1 MNDLNFFGRLAAA
14 IALGALLAAP
24 TFAQRP
30 EGVGGGRPERA
41 EQQGQQGGQPGQQ
54 GRGQAQP
61 PGRGGPEGNSRDR
74 NEQRA
79 ERDGR
84 RDAPTVSVYFTD
96 RHRTEARNYYAE
108 QIRAGHCPPGLA
120 KKRNGCMPP
129 GLAKR
134 WRLGQPLARD
144 VVFYDP
150 PSAIIRAFGAPPPT
164 HRYVRVDNDLLLID
178 IGTRLVIDAI
188 EGLGNM

>member
-1 MNDLNFFGRLAAA
+1 MIDLNLIGRLAAA
-14 IALGALLAAP
+14 ISLGALLATPAY
-24 TFAQRP
+24 AQRLD
-30 EGVGGGRPERA
+30 GAGGGRVERA
-41 EQQGQQGGQPGQQ
+41 EQHGQQ

-61 PGRGGPEGNSRDR
+61 PARGGPQGNRGGNRD
-74 NEQRA
+74 EQRA
-79 ERDGR
+79 QRDGR
-84 RDAPTVSVYFTD
+84 ADAPAISVHFTD
-96 RHRTEARNYYAE
+96 RHRTQARSYYAD

-134 WRLGQPLARD
+134 WRLGQPLGRD
-144 VVFYDP
+144 VSFYDP
-150 PSAIIRAFGAPPPT
+150 PSAIIRAFGAPPRN
-164 HRYVRVDNDLLLID
+164 HRYVRVDNDLLLIE

>member
-1 MNDLNFFGRLAAA
+1 MIDLNLIGRLAAA
-14 IALGALLAAP
+14 IALGALLTAP

-30 EGVGGGRPERA
+30 DGVGGGRPERA
-41 EQQGQQGGQPGQQ
+41 EQQGQQGQQ

-61 PGRGGPEGNSRDR
+61 PGRGGSEGNSGGNR
-74 NEQRA
+74 NEQRS

-84 RDAPTVSVYFTD
+84 SDAPSVSVYFTD

-108 QIRAGHCPPGLA
+108 QIRGGHCPPGLA

-129 GLAKR
+129 GLAKK

-144 VVFYDP
+144 VIFYDP

-164 HRYVRVDNDLLLID
+164 HRYVRVDNDLLLIEL
-178 IGTRLVIDAI
+178 GTRLVIDAI

>member
-1 MNDLNFFGRLAAA
+1 MIDLNSIGRLAGA

-30 EGVGGGRPERA
+30 DGVGGGRPERA
-41 EQQGQQGGQPGQQ
+41 EQQGQKGQQGQQ
-54 GRGQAQP
+54 GRGQAQA
-61 PGRGGPEGNSRDR
+61 PGRGGPEGSSGGNRD
-74 NEQRA
+74 EQRS

-84 RDAPTVSVYFTD
+84 RDAPAVSVYFTD

-129 GLAKR
+129 GLAKK

-164 HRYVRVDNDLLLID
+164 HRYVRVDNDLLLIEL
-178 IGTRLVIDAI
+178 GTRLVIDAI